1 MSYINPNYQS
11 VGLNELQTDI
21 GFHEKQILQNS
32 KSTINNNNSNNY
44 LNKPDHISMT
54 NKRFT
59 FKNTTMSVLQ
69 SILHAGSMDSI
80 PMLVTRCNA
89 CLMCLKDLIRQAYDL
104 IIPGSP
110 YYSVILMKTPL
121 SPAITAQILE
131 SLKLPDHPLLK
142 VAEDRCASCAT
153 RFIQLKIDALSYVRR
168 SVLSV
173 TTGKL
178 TRLSPTLM
186 RLNADRMNLLPNEN
200 SYCQSSEA
208 DNVKVD
214 WIRTS
219 QSNVQGVKPT
229 RLHHIPVSDNSRPQ
243 HIFRLE
249 SSLQNSPQNYK
260 ALGFKLLNDHFRTEN
275 HTPHYSQGSNN
286 EVNKLQEPLYQTTL
300 SKSAGSTSTFTNPYT
315 QGDHKLLNNLTFIP
329 SGQHIIQRTYFPAVS
344 NHPNTAIYHQIGIQ
358 RSLQTNSNYI
368 RVDTNHKLGES
379 SLYAH
384 LGNRE
389 TEFQHLNPVCEAIK
403 NKSQLSC
410 PDYSRS
416 IRWAAENGLIS
427 AAKQQQILW
436 ESSREKTSPLQ
447 LMQSHSEDHHQSVNN
462 RGETNPSIV
471 NIHQR
476 LDNEI
481 NETNQDQNIEQ
492 DKIIHQLIQSNKG
505 SKINQQPSVTQISAA
520 ASFFTRAGQKLAVT
534 NNSKRKR
541 KILPNDI
548 TDINH
553 LSGYNTS
560 TLYRYNQQSK
570 CLTGFSEAIHH
581 HPPPMPP
588 TLLKWSRNG
597 TNNSA
602 LNIKTSK
609 VKIILQLRSD
619 HEIDKGS
626 QQKLSYLTVEKRKNQ
641 VCLNDPNINGNESST
656 NLKCTNSHGSKLF
669 AMDGIFTEE
678 DSMAELCAFALTD
691 IIQSVVN
698 GSDGCLISFGTR
710 DSIKSNSMF
719 GDDKQ
724 SSGLGIIPS
733 AISWLFRLI
742 TEQKERT
749 GARFSVRI
757 SAVEVCGKEEALR
770 DLLSSVSNTTDA
782 AGANAPGVYLR
793 EDPISGTQLENQSE
807 LRAPTADK
815 AAFYLDSALSASYQ
829 SVTTDSSSVK
839 SLTAS
844 SPLDTNSSSPTILW
858 KRNSHLFFTLHIY
871 QYRVERSGISTGVA
885 GGRSRLHL
893 IDLGNTKL
901 PRDVETDNS
910 ADTESQNSENKQT
923 SASLND
929 SMLSLSSMTSVV
941 LALING
947 NRHHPHRNSKLSQM
961 LREAIGSIGCR
972 TCILIQTSPNVN
984 YYHEN
989 LQLLQFASKIQRSRR
1004 HRTHE
1009 RTLVGSTSNNSEINS
1024 KVDDQNTSSEDS
1036 SSCDSF
1042 GLRRAGRLRLNM
1054 GLRLAM
1060 KRSNGY
1066 KGFSTK
1072 YRHYGLDNPLSVP
1085 ASSEKD
1091 YTSSSEQ
1098 SCDTVIYLGRQ
1109 GLLGHQYDQ
1118 DDNQKARSRLGKPT
1132 SGASMDTG
1140 SEASSGSKV
1149 KQFEGQQSHDSPV
1162 GSSVGVRRGSGGAES
1177 GSLGH
1182 SGSHTN
1188 SGDHC
1193 SPHAIHSKERKRSA
1207 PRTNVYAW
1215 PRNAVKNAI
1224 ETLSTQKEQWVDGPK
1239 SDFHPSNPSHQASQT
1254 TTNAV
1259 VKPSMIDKETQVDE
1273 LNQTS
1278 AQVIISPQLSSQEE
1292 QHPISANCTHTYQKV
1307 PGKDHFE
1314 QKADELGKTEQD
1326 KQVQN
1331 IQKNVSVKP
1340 VALERSNIT
1349 SKSNKMSQMERITDH
1364 CPNNGEVQHADTTLS
1379 SQCSTCVMAGS
1390 LMNQSNLTV
1399 ETGDLTNVI
1408 PIGNNIQLV
1417 KPQSLES
1424 WTVNNNNNNNN
1435 NHESNTQTNYTIHT
1449 SNLNQM
1455 TNVNP
1460 IMKQSSNECHLTK
1473 SFMNHSD
1480 TNAPI
1485 AKVKPFVKD
1494 WIQKHSTLPINTNM
1508 HEEFT
1513 KINEHHQLQIM
1524 KSDENELCTVI
1535 NANLNMALGEIGNEG
1550 QSIRHHIFHGKTEF
1564 MKPEDNSCSNIS
1576 NSKILG
1582 NALFG
1587 NAALQSKQPFI
1598 NSLQTSSNFA
1608 RIAAWVKSVS
1618 VETYNTQESGPNQ
1631 SGESNV
1637 MIKPRESL
1645 TNICT
1650 TAKHDLPANHQ
1661 TCYCRNNFEN
1671 ETMFSGERHF
1681 IPHQMTRSRVCNYEN
1696 AIIQSP
1702 QCTKIGKLRR
1712 GRSVPPNSIQEGC
1725 HSEVPH
1731 SFDEYTKQD
1740 SVTTSERTT
1749 APLPISASSGPLYGK
1764 EEKLNICRKSDR
1776 DIPSSRRPD
1785 GSSNPHLHKEPQG
1798 NSDTQNIVSCDN
1810 KTQYNS
1816 DIFNEKLSHQPTGFW
1831 ASSKKSHFRTNTKP
1845 YHEETVGFSP
1855 TTTNQYSN
1863 THVKTSPLRK
1873 TCFSPE
1879 TKKKSSKLHQENES
1893 HLLVCTSPKS
1903 SKCQRTHSIC
1913 SSTDSEHSF
1922 NKNDVFL
1929 DSCTIQKSDYAQND
1943 DSIGTKSNILQTPV
1957 GKKSSK
1963 ESRTKTSKGRLSFLT
1978 SPLFGKRKEKEV
1990 KSSETAVVQEIKHV
2004 GHQTVKN
2011 FDLRRKPLT
2020 KDSDHSNQNK
2030 HSSSQVDTSESQTR
2044 IRCIRKDKSS
2054 SKHIQSE
2061 KQHNSSKNTLLSNA
2075 HAGNIPLTFNT
2086 PIASTKISSMQSSSG
2101 HGSEC
2106 SSSLLTEHN
2115 SAWNSKAEPNT
2126 SLRCRCKRHHHH
2138 THQHHHHSGTG
2149 QRCHKCFQSSHACR
2163 PDHHN
2168 NRKCETVSETRR
2180 SADGKRSSESGNSIS
2195 GYRKVENK
2203 ETEEHDSQCN
2213 DGKVLLETFETG
2225 KLSIGIPSS
2234 NVSGSGPRR
2243 GGGHASSG
2251 YESIVRDSEASSHAD
2266 STSGSSAGGIGVVTA
2281 DVKKNKTIPQKHC
2294 TTQEYCEHCHRINQT
2309 NVPLD
2314 ERIKE
2319 PQVIQSINTNSCCK
2333 EEQDKHEPSIQSN
2346 SYKIQYNLQTVQRLH
2361 SSKIDSDVNNQE
2373 LSCQG
2378 FQKVHLTSPSKQ
2390 PSQQHS
2396 TNSKSSAT
2404 SKTVTSQSLSSS
2416 PSTSH
2421 RSRSAPPCSEDTSE
2435 ETTSSPISVRYVSNK
2450 PSENLL
2456 SQISTNVKN
2465 SVREN
2470 SSNVSCILPMYAEE
2484 VQEMER
2490 QIRYEKTYDLLA
2502 QQDMLKMELM
2512 TAKDRLL
2519 IDPST
2524 WSFDLYVAEQMD
2536 PDDPSFLEALEK
2548 ETEILRKRVD
2558 ACKSHIMLIT
2568 CFDSQFKSGQLSNVI
2583 NNTRTNQ
2590 TINITYTNTD
2600 LN

>member
-1 MSYINPNYQS
+1 
-11 VGLNELQTDI
+11 
-21 GFHEKQILQNS
+21 
-32 KSTINNNNSNNY
+32 
-44 LNKPDHISMT
+44 
-54 NKRFT
+54 
-59 FKNTTMSVLQ
+59 
-69 SILHAGSMDSI
+69 
-80 PMLVTRCNA
+80 
-89 CLMCLKDLIRQAYDL
+89 
-104 IIPGSP
+104 
-110 YYSVILMKTPL
+110 
-121 SPAITAQILE
+121 
-131 SLKLPDHPLLK
+131 
-142 VAEDRCASCAT
+142 
-153 RFIQLKIDALSYVRR
+153 
-168 SVLSV
+168 
-173 TTGKL
+173 
-178 TRLSPTLM
+178 
-186 RLNADRMNLLPNEN
+186 
-200 SYCQSSEA
+200 
-208 DNVKVD
+208 
-214 WIRTS
+214 
-219 QSNVQGVKPT
+219 
-229 RLHHIPVSDNSRPQ
+229 
-243 HIFRLE
+243 
-249 SSLQNSPQNYK
+249 
-260 ALGFKLLNDHFRTEN
+260 
-275 HTPHYSQGSNN
+275 
-286 EVNKLQEPLYQTTL
+286 
-300 SKSAGSTSTFTNPYT
+300 
-315 QGDHKLLNNLTFIP
+315 
-329 SGQHIIQRTYFPAVS
+329 
-344 NHPNTAIYHQIGIQ
+344 
-358 RSLQTNSNYI
+358 
-368 RVDTNHKLGES
+368 
-379 SLYAH
+379 
-384 LGNRE
+384 
-389 TEFQHLNPVCEAIK
+389 
-403 NKSQLSC
+403 
-410 PDYSRS
+410 
-416 IRWAAENGLIS
+416 
-427 AAKQQQILW
+427 
-436 ESSREKTSPLQ
+436 
-447 LMQSHSEDHHQSVNN
+447 MQSHSEDHHQSVNN
-462 RGETNPSIV
+462 RGEINPSIV
-471 NIHQR
+471 NTHQR

-481 NETNQDQNIEQ
+481 NEIGQDQNIEQ
-492 DKIIHQLIQSNKG
+492 DKIIHQLIQSNKSG
-505 SKINQQPSVTQISAA
+505 KINQQPSVTQISAA
-520 ASFFTRAGQKLAVT
+520 ASFFTRAGQKLAIT

-541 KILPNDI
+541 KILSNDI
-548 TDINH
+548 IDINH
-553 LSGYNTS
+553 LTGYNTSS

-597 TNNSA
+597 TNNSI
-602 LNIKTSK
+602 LNNKTGK

-626 QQKLSYLTVEKRKNQ
+626 QQKISYLTVEKRKNQ
-641 VCLNDPNINGNESST
+641 VCLNDPNINGSESTPNIKCS
-656 NLKCTNSHGSKLF
+656 NLHGPKLF

-757 SAVEVCGKEEALR
+757 SAVEVYGKEEALR

-815 AAFYLDSALSASYQ
+815 AAFYLDSALSARYQ
-829 SVTTDSSSVK
+829 SITTDGSPAK
-839 SLTAS
+839 SQTDA
-844 SPLDTNSSSPTILW
+844 SPLDSNSSNPAILW

-871 QYRVERSGISTGVA
+871 QYRVERSGIGSGVA

-901 PRDVETDNS
+901 SRDVETDIS

-923 SASLND
+923 TTSSND
-929 SMLSLSSMTSVV
+929 SVLSLSFMTSIV

-1009 RTLVGSTSNNSEINS
+1009 RTLVGSSSNSSEINS
-1024 KVDDQNTSSEDS
+1024 KIDDQNTSSEDS

-1054 GLRLAM
+1054 GLRSAM

-1072 YRHYGLDNPLSVP
+1072 YRHYGPDSLLSVP

-1109 GLLGHQYDQ
+1109 GLLSHQYDQ
-1118 DDNQKARSRLGKPT
+1118 DDNQKLRSRLGKPT
-1132 SGASMDTG
+1132 SGASIDTG

-1149 KQFEGQQSHDSPV
+1149 KQFDGQQLHDSPV
-1162 GSSVGVRRGSGGAES
+1162 GSSVGMRRGSGGAES

-1193 SPHAIHSKERKRSA
+1193 SPQAVHSKERKRSA
-1207 PRTNVYAW
+1207 PRTNIYAW

-1254 TTNAV
+1254 PTNAV
-1259 VKPSMIDKETQVDE
+1259 AKPSMIDKETQVDE
-1273 LNQTS
+1273 LTKTS
-1278 AQVIISPQLSSQEE
+1278 VQVLIPCQLTSQEE
-1292 QHPISANCTHTYQKV
+1292 YHPVSASCTHTHQNV
-1307 PGKDHFE
+1307 PGKDYLE
-1314 QKADELGKTEQD
+1314 QKTDELCKTEQD

-1331 IQKNVSVKP
+1331 IQKNVSIKP
-1340 VALERSNIT
+1340 IALEKSNIT
-1349 SKSNKMSQMERITDH
+1349 SNKTSNKISQIERIIDH
-1364 CPNNGEVQHADTTLS
+1364 CPNNGEVQHGDTTLS

-1399 ETGDLTNVI
+1399 ETGDLASIV
-1408 PIGNNIQLV
+1408 PIGNHIQLV

-1424 WTVNNNNNNNN
+1424 WTVNNNTNNSNNNVND
-1435 NHESNTQTNYTIHT
+1435 HELNTQTNSIPHT
-1449 SNLNQM
+1449 SNLNQIR
-1455 TNVNP
+1455 NVNP
-1460 IMKQSSNECHLTK
+1460 IMKQSSNECYLTK

-1494 WIQKHSTLPINTNM
+1494 WIQKHSTLPINTTM
-1508 HEEFT
+1508 QEDFT
-1513 KINEHHQLQIM
+1513 KTNENHQLQLM
-1524 KSDENELCTVI
+1524 KSDGNELCTVI
-1535 NANLNMALGEIGNEG
+1535 NANLSMALGEIGNDG
-1550 QSIRHHIFHGKTEF
+1550 QSIRHHIFHGKAEF

-1576 NSKILG
+1576 NSKALS

-1587 NAALQSKQPFI
+1587 NVALQSKQPFI

-1618 VETYNTQESGPNQ
+1618 VETYNSQESGLNQ

-1637 MIKPRESL
+1637 MIKPRESS

-1650 TAKHDLPANHQ
+1650 NAKHDPSAHHQ
-1661 TCYCRNNFEN
+1661 TCYCRNNSQN
-1671 ETMFSGERHF
+1671 EIMFSGERNF
-1681 IPHQMTRSRVCNYEN
+1681 ISHQMTRSRVCNYEN
-1696 AIIQSP
+1696 AIIQSS
-1702 QCTKIGKLRR
+1702 QCMKISKLRR

-1725 HSEVPH
+1725 HSELPR

-1740 SVTTSERTT
+1740 SVTASERTT
-1749 APLPISASSGPLYGK
+1749 APLPISVSSGPLYGK

-1798 NSDTQNIVSCDN
+1798 TSDTQNIVSCDN

-1816 DIFNEKLSHQPTGFW
+1816 DIFEEKLSHQPTGFW
-1831 ASSKKSHFRTNTKP
+1831 ASSKKSHFRINTKP
-1845 YHEETVGFSP
+1845 FHGETVGFSP
-1855 TTTNQYSN
+1855 TTTSQYSN

-1879 TKKKSSKLHQENES
+1879 TKKKSNKLHQENES

-1913 SSTDSEHSF
+1913 SSTESEHSF

-1929 DSCTIQKSDYAQND
+1929 DSCTIHKSDHAQNN
-1943 DSIGTKSNILQTPV
+1943 DSIGTKSNILQTTV
-1957 GKKSSK
+1957 GKKLSK
-1963 ESRTKTSKGRLSFLT
+1963 EIRTKTSKGRLSFLT
-1978 SPLFGKRKEKEV
+1978 SPLFGKRKGKEA
-1990 KSSETAVVQEIKHV
+1990 KSSETAVVQDTKHV
-2004 GHQTVKN
+2004 DHQTVKN
-2011 FDLRRKPLT
+2011 SDLRRKPLT

-2044 IRCIRKDKSS
+2044 IRCIRRDKSS

-2075 HAGNIPLTFNT
+2075 HASNIPLTFNT
-2086 PIASTKISSMQSSSG
+2086 SIASTKISSMQSSSG

-2138 THQHHHHSGTG
+2138 HHTHQHHHHSGNG
-2149 QRCHKCFQSSHACR
+2149 QRCHRCFQLSLACR

-2168 NRKCETVSETRR
+2168 NRKSEAVSETRR
-2180 SADGKRSSESGNSIS
+2180 PADGKRSSESGNSVS
-2195 GYRKVENK
+2195 GHRKVENK
-2203 ETEEHDSQCN
+2203 ETEEHDKHCN
-2213 DGKVLLETFETG
+2213 DGKVLLESFETG

-2234 NVSGSGPRR
+2234 NISGSGPRR

-2266 STSGSSAGGIGVVTA
+2266 STSGSSAGGIGVITA

-2309 NVPLD
+2309 NVSLD

-2319 PQVIQSINTNSCCK
+2319 SQVIQSINMSSYCK
-2333 EEQDKHEPSIQSN
+2333 EELDKNEPSIQSN
-2346 SYKIQYNLQTVQRLH
+2346 SHKIQYNLQTVQRLH
-2361 SSKIDSDVNNQE
+2361 TSKIDSDVNNQE

-2378 FQKVHLTSPSKQ
+2378 FQQIHLTSPSKQ
-2390 PSQQHS
+2390 CSQQHS

-2416 PSTSH
+2416 STSH

-2435 ETTSSPISVRYVSNK
+2435 ETSSSPISVRYVSNK
-2450 PSENLL
+2450 PSENIS

-2465 SVREN
+2465 SVLEN

-2568 CFDSQFKSGQLSNVI
+2568 CFDTQFKSGQLSNVI
-2583 NNTRTNQ
+2583 NHSRMNQ